1 VPGHHRTSLQKLD
14 SLVRRMRPGTVAAV
28 AFATVLLA
36 AAITKVVVT
45 ALGGPGTDQ
54 PGVAAPPVGSASAVT
69 GESLPPPPAAVATG
83 SAGASRAAR
92 ASASPSRTRTSVASA
107 APSATRT
114 PVLSPQSPP
123 TSPAAA
129 AVRSYEA
136 ESQANTFAGGAAPDT
151 CAPCA
156 GGRSI
161 RWVGYRG
168 TLQFNGVIAAVAG
181 SASVIIRYL
190 NGDATR
196 AAQLSVNGARGTWV
210 TFPSTGGWTTVG
222 TVTVTVPVVQGANR
236 LKISNDG
243 AWTPDFDNISVR
255 DPAR

>member
-1 VPGHHRTSLQKLD
+1 MPGHHRTSMQRLD
-14 SLVRRMRPGTVAAV
+14 SLVRRMRPGTIAAV

-36 AAITKVVVT
+36 AAVTKVVVT
-45 ALGGPGTDQ
+45 ALRGPGTDR
-54 PGVAAPPVGSASAVT
+54 PAVAAPPIGSAAAVT
-69 GESLPPPPAAVATG
+69 GESLRPPPVPVATG
-83 SAGASRAAR
+83 SAGPSRAAR
-92 ASASPSRTRTSVASA
+92 ASASPSRTRTSVASP

-114 PVLSPQSPP
+114 PVSPQSPP
-123 TSPAAA
+123 TSPAAP

-136 ESQANTFAGGAAPDT
+136 ESQANTFAGGASPDT

-181 SASVIIRYL
+181 TASVTIRYL

-196 AAQLSVNGARGTWV
+196 TAQLSVNGARGAWV
-210 TFPSTGGWTTVG
+210 TFPGTGGWTTVG

-243 AWTPDFDNISVR
+243 AWTADFDNISVR